1 MVIEPSEDFDSG
13 AVFEI
18 PVDDVRLP
26 CFVRL
31 SGFEPEGSALGFFLG
46 LGLVPRVIS
55 QQNQPVD
62 IAAGYVENFR
72 KTTTL
77 TRSSTLAPRVLTRAF
92 WETPKTALEL
102 NPGRFKWPTYKSAK
116 LAQF

>member
-31 SGFEPEGSALGFFLG
+31 SGFEPEGSA
-46 LGLVPRVIS
+46 RVFSGAGPGPQSYQPAESTRRYCGRIRGKFS
-55 QQNQPVD
+55 QNHDSDPLQH
-62 IAAGYVENFR
+62 
-72 KTTTL
+72 
-77 TRSSTLAPRVLTRAF
+77 TRSTSTNAGILGNSHNSIGTKPRAIQVADV
-92 WETPKTALEL
+92 
-102 NPGRFKWPTYKSAK
+102 
-116 LAQF
+116 